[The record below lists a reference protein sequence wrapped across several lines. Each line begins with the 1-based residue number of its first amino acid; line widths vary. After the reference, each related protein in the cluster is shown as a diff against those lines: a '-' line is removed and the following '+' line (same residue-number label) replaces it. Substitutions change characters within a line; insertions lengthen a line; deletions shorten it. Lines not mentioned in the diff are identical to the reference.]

1 MNIKRYIRIDEIKR
15 HYKDN
20 KLHKYS
26 DQIVDFFY
34 IVLPDNQ
41 ILAKFGY
48 DELLY
53 NIQKLGYELLN
64 IDGSLYDIEEGF

>member
-1 MNIKRYIRIDEIKR
+1 MNVKPTICIDEVKR

-20 KLHKYS
+20 KLHKYT

-53 NIQKLGYELLN
+53 NIQKLGYEILN
-64 IDGSLYDIEEGF
+64 INGSLYDIEEGF